1 MKFLKALVIGMGVLI
16 IAGVIAVGYGLYR
29 QVSGTAKTAEQP
41 LASQPEQS
49 AVTRAPFRTSASSK
63 SAILTGGQPSALP
76 LVTDQNGLFCSIW
89 PLVSN
94 SGQSG
99 SRRASDHPP
108 ADCQNYRIFFERK
121 QRHHAS
127 TQQPA

>member
-49 AVTRAPFRTSASSK
+49 AVTRAPFGTQEIALEKDERIVEISYPDGRAAVRIAAGDGSERIVLFDL
-63 SAILTGGQPSALP
+63 ATGQQLG
-76 LVTDQNGLFCSIW
+76 SIRFT
-89 PLVSN
+89 PRL
-94 SGQSG
+94 
-99 SRRASDHPP
+99 
-108 ADCQNYRIFFERK
+108 
-121 QRHHAS
+121 
-127 TQQPA
+127 